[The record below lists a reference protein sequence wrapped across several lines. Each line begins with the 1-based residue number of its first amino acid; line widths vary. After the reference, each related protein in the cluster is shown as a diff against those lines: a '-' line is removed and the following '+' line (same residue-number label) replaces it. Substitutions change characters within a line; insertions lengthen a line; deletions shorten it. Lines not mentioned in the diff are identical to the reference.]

1 MHGPTRIFWAS
12 LTPSSLKRKLYA
24 VEYDDGDAEELT
36 EEEVRSH
43 RWPGGHRWHTVATG
57 HVEKASSN
65 ADAIDM
71 RERNAPSLAPWSGC

>member
-43 RWPGGHRWHTVATG
+43 RCPGGHR
-57 HVEKASSN
+57 
-65 ADAIDM
+65 
-71 RERNAPSLAPWSGC
+71 